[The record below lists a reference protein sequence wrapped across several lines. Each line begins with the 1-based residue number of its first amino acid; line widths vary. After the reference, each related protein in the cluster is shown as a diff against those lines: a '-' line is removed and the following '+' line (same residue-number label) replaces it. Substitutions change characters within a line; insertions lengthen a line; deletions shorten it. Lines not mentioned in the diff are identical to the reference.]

1 MKSSWGK
8 GVTNQSYKCFS
19 QQKQS
24 TFGFNSTL
32 YYTCFT
38 LGISAHWDETLL
50 KVARIFSFGNVLTKL
65 FLKHLFYQIE
75 NMYSDA
81 AKSSHLVKK

>member
-38 LGISAHWDETLL
+38 LGISAHWDETLFTFINL
-50 KVARIFSFGNVLTKL
+50 CFNKIIFETSFL
-65 FLKHLFYQIE
+65 IE
-75 NMYSDA
+75 KSYSNA
-81 AKSSHLVKK
+81 AKSSHLGKN